1 MFRKHV
7 FGLAVFFVMLMVFG
21 MLRTSAQEG
30 SILRSAGKLHIASAY
45 ETKLSAVRQTYAA
58 QRLALGLNS
67 ESDESSTPEVALDL
81 GEPSCQDMG
90 GGGSGGS
97 SPAEYSG
104 KSAMNSS
111 CLASSKGAPVWVVNM
126 VNVNFYMADTPL
138 WYESPVGPS
147 VEFKLSYNSLT
158 SHSGN
163 FGHKWQL
170 NYESILYSVV
180 DNYGLFAGFTI
191 IMPDGKQDLYK
202 PDGSG
207 GYKAPYQTFNK
218 LTQLATNHF
227 ELKFPDG
234 MVYVYNIPDGVTS
247 TVSLLV
253 EIRDAYGQKLSMGYS
268 AGAKLTTITDAL
280 GKVTTISYNTDGLVI
295 QAADPFGRAASFEYD
310 ANKNLTKITDIGGY
324 WTRFIYRHYMLMDY
338 YLESLTN
345 AGGSWGFYFEPA
357 NGPENTD
364 PYPALGTSMGSN
376 YRITVTNPSDDKEEY
391 YRSGSSS
398 WYISPKNYIP
408 YIDAGNNNYASNVP
422 KTVYGR
428 NGGNVASIE
437 SPEGDVTNFTFDST
451 GNLTGISNGYLNIQY
466 TYNTMGK
473 VTSITDSNNAV
484 TTLSYAANEVDMT
497 GITNGLGTIALVYNA
512 AHDITSHTDRS
523 GNTASIAY
531 NTFGN
536 IISKIDPLNITTNFI
551 YDANYRLTQ
560 STRGGQI
567 LNSYTYDAL
576 GRVQTHTDATGM
588 TINYEY
594 NSLNDVT
601 KITYPDG
608 RYTSITYS
616 IVFPH
621 LITGITDRGG
631 RMAQYVY
638 DSSQNI
644 TRVVH
649 PDGGITRFVYDANGN
664 RIQLTDPKGQVTS
677 FAYDNSNRLITKT
690 FADGTASSYTY
701 DSLSRIA
708 SYIGPRNMSTSYTF
722 NSNNNLAYISHSTS
736 DVKYYTMPSTYQ
748 HDAYRRLTGVTD
760 DSGTTA
766 YSYNADSLVTSING
780 PLGNDTIT
788 YQYDA
793 KGQVKSYSLELGQ
806 TVSYTNDALDR
817 LTAISGDAGNFAYSY
832 TGASPL
838 VTRLTRPNGSYTD
851 YQYDSL
857 NRLVSVANKISSGE
871 TISQY
876 GYTYNDKD
884 LIAGET
890 ATSGAPV
897 TSFVNGQTTYSY
909 NNINEL
915 LSTTNPAQTFTYDTE
930 GNMTQWNSPEGKIYT
945 GIYDIRNRLR
955 STGWEYF
962 TITPILESESYTV
975 NYKYGDDGHIG
986 EKEVEYSK
994 YSTSTYWTKKV
1005 MYVVDD
1011 YLPLQERD
1019 DSNNILGEYTWGL
1032 HQGGGIGGLLSLKQG
1047 GQNYYY
1053 LYDGKGNVTAVID
1066 SSQTVVAAYTYDP
1079 FGNLLTSTGSLD
1091 QPYQFSTKPY
1101 DQATGL
1107 SYFGKRFYSPSA
1119 GRWTT
1124 RDPIGERGGLNL
1136 YGFVGNNPINYIDP
1150 IGLIWPFSDDKPVPT
1165 KKERTNFGPEPLD
1178 EDDGPSAKEITKVT
1192 KEVNKALK
1200 KGKCSDKTEYSDMTK
1215 KQKKEAE
1222 KNMKKLQT
1230 PQEEAADT
1238 ISTEMQGKGKTN
1250 QEKPVEKRGKQTV
1263 QDWTGG
1269 KK

>member
-1 MFRKHV
+1 MREKRIIGWALLAATLLF
-7 FGLAVFFVMLMVFG
+7 FGP
-21 MLRTSAQEG
+21 LRVSVQAQSSPENTSTIQTK
-30 SILRSAGKLHIASAY
+30 SSY
-45 ETKLSAVRQTYAA
+45 EAKVAAVRTAFA
-58 QRLALGLNS
+58 TVRKALDLSNTSGQ
-67 ESDESSTPEVALDL
+67 SSTPESDL
-81 GEPSCQDMG
+81 GEPSCQNVGGSSGG
-90 GGGSGGS
+90 GGGS
-97 SPAEYSG
+97 A
-104 KSAMNSS
+104 SALSASRSAQAS
-111 CLASSKGAPVWVVNM
+111 CVPSSKGAPVWQVNM
-126 VNVNFYMADTPL
+126 VNLNFYMADTPL
-138 WYESPVGPS
+138 WYNSPIGPS
-147 VEFKLSYNSLT
+147 VELKLSYNSQT
-158 SHSGN
+158 SLGGP
-163 FGHKWQL
+163 FGSKWQL
-170 NYESILYSVV
+170 NYRSYLYRAV
-180 DNYGLFAGFTI
+180 DNNGAFAGI
-191 IMPDGKQDLYK
+191 MVVMPDGNQDLYVPIGAGVFK
-202 PDGSG
+202 P
-207 GYKAPYQTFNK
+207 PYHVFNT
-218 LTQLATNHF
+218 LTELTENHF

-234 MVYVYNIPDGVTS
+234 EVYVYNIPTGTAVDI
-247 TVSLLV
+247 SLLT
-253 EIRDAYGQKLSMGYS
+253 EMKDAYGQKLSMGYD
-268 AGAKLTTITDAL
+268 ANGKLMTITDAL
-280 GKVTTISYNTDGLVI
+280 GKVTTLSYNNDGLVI
-295 QAADPFGRAASFEYD
+295 QAADPFGRTAAFEYD
-310 ANKNLTKITDIGGY
+310 ANKNLAKITDMGGY
-324 WTRFIYRHYMLMDY
+324 WTSFTYRHYVLTDY

-357 NGPENTD
+357 DGLEGTD
-364 PYPALGTSMGSN
+364 SYPAPETSMSYN
-376 YRITVTNPSDDKEEY
+376 SRITVTNPFGGKEEY
-391 YRSGSSS
+391 YRSGSLS

-408 YIDAGNNNYASNVP
+408 YIDASNNNYASNAP
-422 KTVYGR
+422 KTLYDIIGMEL
-428 NGGNVASIE
+428 ASIE
-437 SPEGDVTNFTFDST
+437 SPEGDVTDFTFDDT
-451 GNLTGISNGYLNIQY
+451 GNLTGISNGYLNIHY

-473 VTSITDSNNAV
+473 VTSIADSNNAV
-484 TTLSYAANEVDMT
+484 TTLSYAANDVDMT
-497 GITNGLGTIALVYNA
+497 GITNGLGTIVLAYNT

-523 GNTASIAY
+523 GNTASITY
-531 NTFGN
+531 NAFGN

-560 STRGGQI
+560 ITRSGQV

-576 GRVQTHTDATGM
+576 GRVQTYTDATGM
-588 TINYEY
+588 TITYEY
-594 NSLNDVT
+594 NILNDVT

-608 RYTSITYS
+608 RYVSITYS

-621 LITGITDRGG
+621 LITAITDRGG
-631 RMAQYVY
+631 RTAQYVY
-638 DSSQNI
+638 NSSQNI
-644 TRVVH
+644 TRIVH
-649 PDGGITRFVYDANGN
+649 PDGGITGFVYDANGN
-664 RIQLTDPKGQVTS
+664 QIQLIDPKGQVTS
-677 FAYDNSNRLITKT
+677 FDYDNSNRLITKT

-708 SYIGPRNMSTSYTF
+708 SYTGPRNLSTSYTF

-736 DVKYYTMPSTYQ
+736 DVKYYTMPSMYQ
-748 HDAYRRLTGVTD
+748 HDAYRRLTGMTD
-760 DSGTTA
+760 ALGTTA
-766 YSYNADSLVTSING
+766 YSYNADSLVTSIDG
-780 PLGNDTIT
+780 PLDNDIIT

-817 LTAISGDAGNFAYSY
+817 LTAINGGAGNFTYSY

-857 NRLVSVANKISSGE
+857 NRLVSVANKKSSGE
-871 TISQY
+871 IISQY

-915 LSTTNPAQTFTYDTE
+915 LSATNPAQTFTYDAE
-930 GNMTQWNSPEGKIYT
+930 GNMTQWNSPEGKTFT
-945 GIYDIRNRLR
+945 GIYDIRNRLG

-962 TITPILESESYTV
+962 TTIPTLESESYKV
-975 NYKYGDDGHIG
+975 SYEYGDDGHIG

-1005 MYVVDD
+1005 MYVADD

-1019 DSNNILGEYTWGL
+1019 DSNNILSEYTWGL

-1079 FGNLLTSTGSLD
+1079 FGNLLTRTGALD

-1101 DQATGL
+1101 DLATGL

-1150 IGLIWPFSDDKPVPT
+1150 IGLIWPFSDDKPIPN
-1165 KKERTNFGPEPLD
+1165 KKERTNFGPVPLD
-1178 EDDGPSAKEITKVT
+1178 EDDGPSAREITKVT
-1192 KEVNKALK
+1192 TEVNKALK

-1222 KNMKKLQT
+1222 KNTKKLQT

-1238 ISTEMQGKGKTN
+1238 ISTEMQGKGKTT
-1250 QEKPVEKRGKQTV
+1250 QEKPVEKKGKQTV